1 MAMCGDWACR
11 WLCTLHVSAANPM
24 FGSTYPISR
33 IAARAIF
40 STVAGDR
47 SAFDVISPATTTRSV
62 VTSVSQATRLI
73 GSVARQWSRTASDTW
88 SATLSGWPIDTDSL
102 VNRKRSLTADSG
114 CSDFAS
120 WYPIVLCRHADPA
133 SYEVSLK
140 ESKPEMETCV

>member
-1 MAMCGDWACR
+1 MVSRASFWMTP
-11 WLCTLHVSAANPM
+11 TLSGALV
-24 FGSTYPISR
+24 
-33 IAARAIF
+33 
-40 STVAGDR
+40 
-47 SAFDVISPATTTRSV
+47 VISPATMARLV
-62 VTSVSQATRLI
+62 VTSVSQATRLV
-73 GSVARQWSRTASDTW
+73 GSCLRQKSRTASEIW